1 MRHWTWTFPVLCL
14 LLTLM
19 LGASCIKKSSD
30 SQDSKDFIKLGWKE
44 LKGLDYKS
52 GQLDETITKANGK
65 KVKIAG
71 FVTPLTDDAADIFE
85 FTLVPYPV
93 SCIHTPPPPPNQ
105 IVLVTLKNMHISPE
119 DLWSPFWIYG
129 TLKVDQTQNEHF
141 TASYKLEAHHIEK
154 YN

>member
-1 MRHWTWTFPVLCL
+1 MKHLCL
-14 LLTLM
+14 ILIVLL
-19 LGASCIKKSSD
+19 SCISCDRQNATSS
-30 SQDSKDFIKLGWKE
+30 QANPDFIKLGWKE
-44 LKGLDYKS
+44 LKGLDYKNGLMDDIIS
-52 GQLDETITKANGK
+52 SANGQ

-105 IVLVTLKNMHISPE
+105 IVLVHLKNSHLAPE
-119 DLWSPFWIYG
+119 DLWSPFWVYG
-129 TLKVDQTQNEHF
+129 ILKVDQTQNAYF
-141 TASYKLEAHHIEK
+141 TASYRLEADHIEK